1 MDNAEFIDGLRRQ
14 DPVAAR
20 HLNECFV
27 PSVWRFV
34 YARVDRDTHLAED
47 IVAESVLALVAAAA
61 SETKIDH
68 PAAWMRTVA
77 LRRIQDHFR
86 AAARVQHL
94 IEQAQQQSQI
104 IDEQDPAA
112 KHDQKLKLQNVRQA
126 MDDLPETYRL
136 ALEWKYVDQ
145 ASVKLIAKRLGA
157 TEKSAES
164 VLYRAR
170 QALRNQ
176 LNKHDVDRSQSDAAP
191 MPQKPMPQNTDG
203 SPAKGASA
211 NPTKQANGESE
222 SSLQKGRPPVFTPRL
237 ARES

>member
-1 MDNAEFIDGLRRQ
+1 MILDNAEFIDGLRRQ

-34 YARVDRDTHLAED
+34 YARVDHDTHLAED
-47 IVAESVLALVAAAA
+47 IVAESVLALVTAAA
-61 SETKIDH
+61 SGTAIDH

-77 LRRIQDHFR
+77 VRRIQDHFR

-94 IEQAQQQSQI
+94 IEQAQQQTQV
-104 IDEQDPAA
+104 IDELDPAA
-112 KHDQKLKLQNVRQA
+112 KHDQKLKRQNVREA

-145 ASVKLIAKRLGA
+145 VSVKVIAKRLNA

-176 LNKHDVDRSQSDAAP
+176 LNKHGVEPSQSDAA
-191 MPQKPMPQNTDG
+191 KMPQNTDG
-203 SPAKGASA
+203 SPVKGESA
-211 NPTKQANGESE
+211 NQTKQANGDSD
-222 SSLQKGRPPVFTPRL
+222 SSLQKGRSPLFEPRL